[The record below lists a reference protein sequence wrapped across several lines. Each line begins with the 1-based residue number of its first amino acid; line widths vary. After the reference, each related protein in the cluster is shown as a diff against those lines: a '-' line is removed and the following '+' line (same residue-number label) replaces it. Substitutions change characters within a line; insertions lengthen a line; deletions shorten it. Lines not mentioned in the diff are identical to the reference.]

1 METWLVIA
9 IGIVAIAL
17 IIKFL
22 GGLIRIILGVVIV
35 LIAAYLVY
43 QFVL

>member
-1 METWLVIA
+1 METWLVIL

-22 GGLIRIILGVVIV
+22 GGLIRIILGVAIV
-35 LIAAYLVY
+35 LVVAYLVY
-43 QFVL
+43 QFIL

>member
-22 GGLIRIILGVVIV
+22 GGLIRIILGVVIILV
-35 LIAAYLVY
+35 AAYLVY